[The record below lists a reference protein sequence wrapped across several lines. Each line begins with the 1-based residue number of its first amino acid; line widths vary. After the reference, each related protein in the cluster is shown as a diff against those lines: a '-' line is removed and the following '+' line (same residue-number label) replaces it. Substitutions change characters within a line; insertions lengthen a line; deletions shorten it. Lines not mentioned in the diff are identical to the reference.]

1 MPDTRESIEGGG
13 GLEASTSALDTPL
26 DTTPL
31 EVPLHAEGLA
41 PNEPGDPPT
50 ARAAEE
56 AKPFTGLTPLPPCS
70 L

>member
-13 GLEASTSALDTPL
+13 GLEASTWALD
-26 DTTPL
+26 TPL